1 MTCIVCSESIRL
13 RGTLSHS
20 FRIIE
25 REIKEERV
33 NDNIIKIEYAWFYT
47 NELEVVDRTPELI
60 VNHIRNEL
68 REFHTVVHD
77 HKNDPNETHKMWSW
91 YYDAREFQ
99 MDLNAMDTFLRLLEI
114 FVQYGSTL
122 QQIRIKP
129 NQMIKT
135 MLQLVHMMLPET
147 MRDMIFLE
155 E

>member
-33 NDNIIKIEYAWFYT
+33 NDKIIKIEYAWFYT
-47 NELEVVDRTPELI
+47 NEEEVVDRTPELI

-68 REFHTVVHD
+68 REFHSVVHD
-77 HKNDPNETHKMWSW
+77 HKNDPFETHKMWSW

-135 MLQLVHMMLPET
+135 MLELVQPMLPDT
-147 MRDMIFLE
+147 MREMIFLE